1 MGLAVVVGRGW
12 TLGLGIIFGRHWKG
26 CQDDLKVLGG
36 VLPLEGSLD
45 VVSGLMVLGTTP
57 LVVSSSLIGTSFCF
71 ASLEGLLEE
80 GRTSAGLSLLGLVF
94 LEAASTWELGGTNAQ
109 IAGGI
114 VDILCSPKSRGG
126 LNPSLV
132 EGLISHLEA
141 INSTHAK
148 DFSPEGILSLSYPHL
163 ITVLLSFYYGL
174 LNLLQLLL

>member
-1 MGLAVVVGRGW
+1 
-12 TLGLGIIFGRHWKG
+12 
-26 CQDDLKVLGG
+26 
-36 VLPLEGSLD
+36 
-45 VVSGLMVLGTTP
+45 MVLGTTP

-109 IAGGI
+109 IAGGGV

-148 DFSPEGILSLSYPHL
+148 DFSPEGILSLGYPHL
-163 ITVLLSFYYGL
+163 ITVLLSFFYGL